1 MKRAFA
7 FAITQALFAGFSF
20 AQKAQSPT
28 AAALNFYRALK
39 EKRYVEGF
47 RHSVYRGAV
56 ENLSAAELQELE
68 PDFARTFAQIPDQID
83 AQGEQVTGDTALVTL
98 KFAGTEQPQTVA
110 LIRAGGE
117 WLVGDQAALADVKQQ
132 GRAYFF
138 NARMLANED
147 EVVDMLQ
154 HIIGAEVI
162 YGRKYAGR
170 CAPLTELIR
179 LGGVPKDMETGVVSG
194 YRYTMTLSADQSSF
208 TATAVPV
215 VYAKTGRLSFY
226 ADLNG
231 IRAQDLKGQPATVH
245 SPLFQPR

>member
-1 MKRAFA
+1 MKRAVA
-7 FAITQALFAGFSF
+7 FAITLILIAGQGL

-39 EKRYVEGF
+39 EKRYIEGF
-47 RHSVYRGAV
+47 HHSVYRGAV
-56 ENLSAAELQELE
+56 EGLSAAELQELE
-68 PDFARTFAQIPDQID
+68 PDFVRTFTQIPDKID
-83 AQGEQVTGDTALVTL
+83 AQGEQINGDTAVVTL
-98 KFAGTEQPQTVA
+98 KFDGTEQPQTVA

-117 WLVGDQAALADVKQQ
+117 WLVGDQAALAEVKQQ

-162 YGRKYAGR
+162 YGRKYLGR
-170 CAPLTELIR
+170 CAPLAELIR
-179 LGGVPKDMETGVVSG
+179 LGGVPKDMETGVVNG
-194 YRYTMTLSADQSSF
+194 YRYTMILSADQSSF
-208 TATAVPV
+208 TATAAPV
-215 VYAKTGRLSFY
+215 VYGKTGRLSFY
-226 ADLNG
+226 ADING
-231 IRAQDLKGQPATVH
+231 IHAQDLKGQPASVN

>member
-7 FAITQALFAGFSF
+7 FAITLALIAAQAM
-20 AQKAQSPT
+20 AQKAQTPT

-56 ENLSAAELQELE
+56 DGLSAAELQELE
-68 PDFARTFAQIPDQID
+68 PDFARTFAQIPDKIE
-83 AQGEQVTGDTALVTL
+83 AQDEQVNGDTAVVTL
-98 KFAGTEQPQTVA
+98 KFEGNEQPQTVT
-110 LIRAGGE
+110 LIHVGGE
-117 WLVGDQAALADVKQQ
+117 WLVGDQAALTEVKQQ

-170 CAPLTELIR
+170 CAPLAELIR
-179 LGGVPKDMETGVVSG
+179 LGGVPKDMETGIVNG

-208 TATAVPV
+208 TALAVPV

-231 IRAQDLKGQPATVH
+231 IRAQDLKGQPATVN
-245 SPLFQPR
+245 SPIFQPK